1 MVPSSWWKS
10 QMKQFVML
18 SWVLFFLY
26 TIYPLAIPIAMGAVL
41 AVLFAPWM
49 DFFEKKKISPRLASF
64 LLTFGMTMVLIIPV
78 LLVLFFAAKM
88 GLKEIES
95 WKNIA
100 NLSSEE
106 RLLFSESSR
115 LYRGMLWLSHQVPL
129 DVGRISE
136 LLQDVVKS
144 LGGRLADIL
153 GSALG
158 HLPGI
163 LGSLLLIVVSVY
175 FFLLQRLEI
184 LSFLKSYSPFTS
196 AQTYRLIEMAREICR
211 SVVLAVFASAV
222 VQAFL
227 EMLACA
233 VVGMGS
239 IAWVGFLVFV
249 ASFMPLVG
257 SLPVTLGV
265 AVHAFLLEEQKAAIF
280 HWIVSFL
287 LVGVDQAI
295 RPLFLQGTAH
305 LHPFLAFIAVL
316 GGLQTMGFLGI
327 FLGPILAA
335 FFIAVIE
342 IAKQEAQDPSS

>member
-1 MVPSSWWKS
+1 
-10 QMKQFVML
+10 MKQLLML

-26 TIYPLAIPIAMGAVL
+26 TIYPLALPIAMGAVL

-49 DFFEKKKISPRLASF
+49 DFFQRKKFSPRLSSF
-64 LLTFGMTMVLIIPV
+64 ILTFGMTMVLIIPV
-78 LLVLFFAAKM
+78 LVALFFAAKM
-88 GLKEIES
+88 GLKEMES
-95 WKNIA
+95 WKNVA
-100 NLSSEE
+100 SLSSEE
-106 RLLFSESSR
+106 RIIFSESSR
-115 LYRGMLWLSHQVPL
+115 LYRGMVWLSHQVPL
-129 DVGRISE
+129 DVTGISE
-136 LLQDVVKS
+136 LLQDVIKS

-184 LSFLKSYSPFTS
+184 LTFCKRYSPFTPG
-196 AQTYRLIEMAREICR
+196 QTYRLIEMAREICR

-222 VQAFL
+222 VQSLL

-233 VVGMGS
+233 VVGIGS
-239 IAWVGFLVFV
+239 ITWVGFLVFV

-280 HWIVSFL
+280 LWVVSWL
-287 LVGVDQAI
+287 LVGVDQTI

-342 IAKQEAQDPSS
+342 IAKEDAQEHHS